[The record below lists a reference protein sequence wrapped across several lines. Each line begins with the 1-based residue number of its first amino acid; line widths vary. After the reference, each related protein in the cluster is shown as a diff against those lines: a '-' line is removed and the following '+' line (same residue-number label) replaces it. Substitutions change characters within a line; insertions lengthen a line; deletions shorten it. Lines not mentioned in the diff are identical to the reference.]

1 MNQDKIEIILEQF
14 NALVT
19 LWNLLRSASS
29 NQINKEACEEL
40 LLNVL
45 EIKLAE
51 IRAVID

>member
-1 MNQDKIEIILEQF
+1 MNQDKIEIISEQL
-14 NALVT
+14 NALAT

-45 EIKLAE
+45 EIKLSE
-51 IRAVID
+51 IRTAID

>member
-1 MNQDKIEIILEQF
+1 MNQDKIEIISEQL

-45 EIKLAE
+45 EIKLSE
-51 IRAVID
+51 IRTAID